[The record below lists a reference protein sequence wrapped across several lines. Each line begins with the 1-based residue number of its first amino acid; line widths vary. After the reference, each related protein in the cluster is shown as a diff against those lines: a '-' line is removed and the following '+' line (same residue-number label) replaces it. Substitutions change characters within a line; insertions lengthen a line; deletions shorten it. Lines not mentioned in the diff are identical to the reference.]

1 MNLTINPTTAA
12 ARINRTRE
20 GDPIAIGFDRLSA
33 NGLDLPDDLRVWLDH
48 QALVDLTVRA
58 VLGLD
63 HPPADS
69 AVPVACTSAVPSTTP
84 MLLLT
89 YCYAAGIY
97 CSEDIE
103 YQLETEPGFRLLCG
117 GEPPDA
123 AALRRFRRTHRPEVE
138 YCLAAV
144 LWSACRREWDRLSD
158 PCHSPLGRD
167 PGCRLESGT
176 DEPLRCIIERDVKR
190 RVNRAVEFD
199 SMTLDC

>member
-1 MNLTINPTTAA
+1 VNLTINPTTAA
-12 ARINRTRE
+12 ARISQTRE
-20 GDPIAIGFDRLSA
+20 GGPIATGFDRPSA
-33 NGLDLPDDLRVWLDH
+33 SRLQLPEDLRVWLDH
-48 QALVDLTVRA
+48 QALVDLTLRA

-69 AVPVACTSAVPSTTP
+69 AVPVARTSAVPRTTLL
-84 MLLLT
+84 LLLT

-103 YQLETEPGFRLLCG
+103 YQLEAEPAVRLLCG

-144 LWSACRREWDRLSD
+144 LWSACRREWHRLSD
-158 PCHSPLGRD
+158 QCHSPSGGD
-167 PGCRLESGT
+167 PGCRVENGAE
-176 DEPLRCIIERDVKR
+176 EPLRRIIERDVNR
-190 RVNRAVEFD
+190 RVNWAVELD
-199 SMTLDC
+199 SMALDC